1 MGAAEER
8 GDLVATRRIGD
19 ATIAVISE
27 GTLVW
32 TPKMQA
38 PAEEV
43 RRAIPELTDTGTL
56 TLGLN
61 LAHVALGDASIVI
74 DPGCDDPESS
84 WQKRFAAKWPG
95 VRRSAGLRAGLARLG
110 VGPAEVTHVLITH
123 AHADHFAGVT
133 VERDGRDAVRFP
145 RATHLIGRKDWIDN
159 PARHDPDSELAVR
172 LGAIDRA
179 GLLGVVEEEREVAPG
194 VAMILAPGETPGHCV
209 VRIRTAG
216 ESFYYVGDLFHHAC
230 EVAHPDWVPA
240 NRDVAA
246 THASRIRT
254 LAEAATSAATVVFS
268 HERFP
273 AWGRIAAAG
282 GAFRWERAW

>member
-1 MGAAEER
+1 VGAADEGADFVDVR
-8 GDLVATRRIGD
+8 KIGD

-32 TPKMQA
+32 APKMQA

-56 TLGLN
+56 RLGLN
-61 LAHVALGDASIVI
+61 LAYVALGDASIVI

-84 WQKRFAAKWPG
+84 WQQRFAAKWPG
-95 VRRSAGLRAGLARLG
+95 LHRSAGLRAGLAHLG
-110 VGPAEVTHVLITH
+110 VDPAEVTHVLITH

-145 RATHLIGRKDWIDN
+145 RATHVIGRRDWIDN
-159 PARHDPDSELAVR
+159 PARHDPASDLAVR

-179 GLLGVVEEEREVAPG
+179 GLLAVVEEDREVAPG
-194 VAMILAPGETPGHCV
+194 VAMISTPGETPGHCV

-216 ESFYYVGDLFHHAC
+216 ASFYYVGDLFHHAC
-230 EVAHPDWVPA
+230 EVAHPDWVPV

-246 THASRIRT
+246 ARASRVQT
-254 LAEAATSAATVVFS
+254 LAEAATSGAAVVFS

-273 AWGRIAAAG
+273 AWGRIVAAAG
-282 GAFRWERAW
+282 GYRWERA